1 MRSKFVAKIADIKKV
16 KEADEEYKPYI
27 EFRAKLEKRE
37 LSGDEIVAIL
47 NVETTT
53 SYIPVFLDKGK
64 SIKDV
69 EAEVYEAGAEL
80 NRDSRKALENLLK
93 ALRSK

>member
-1 MRSKFVAKIADIKKV
+1 MQGKFIAKIADIKKV

-27 EFRAKLEKRE
+27 EFRAKIEKRE
-37 LSGDEIVAIL
+37 LTGDEIVAIL

-69 EAEVYEAGAEL
+69 EAEVKESGAEL
-80 NRDSRKALENLLK
+80 NRDSRKAIENLLK
-93 ALRSK
+93 NLHEK